1 MSNLE
6 FDLQIIDFM
15 KICFATNNANKIKE
29 VAQLLGEDFQ
39 LLSLNDIGCNED
51 LREDQ
56 TTLEG
61 NAEQKAAYIFENFNI
76 NCFADDTG
84 LEVEALEGEPGVFS
98 ARYAGPQRS
107 DEDNMSLLLEKL
119 EAFPNRKA
127 RFRTVIC
134 AFINQEKHLFEG
146 IAEGEIAKEHSGDK
160 GFGYDPIFVP
170 SGYAQTFAQMSLEEK
185 NKISHRSIAVRKLVD
200 FLKTNS

>member
-1 MSNLE
+1 
-6 FDLQIIDFM
+6 M
-15 KICFATNNANKIKE
+15 KICFATNNSNKIKE
-29 VAQLLGEDFQ
+29 VALLLEDEIQLLG
-39 LLSLNDIGCNED
+39 LKDIGCTEE

-56 TTLEG
+56 STLEG
-61 NAEQKAAYIFENFNI
+61 NAEQKARYVFEKYNI

-84 LEVEALEGEPGVFS
+84 LEVEALNNEPGVFS

-107 DEDNMSLLLEKL
+107 DEDNMALLLERL
-119 EAFPNRKA
+119 NSSENRKA

-134 AFINQEKHLFEG
+134 AFIDDQKYFFEG
-146 IAEGEIAKEHSGDK
+146 VVNGEITKEHNGDK
-160 GFGYDPIFVP
+160 GFGYDPIFIP
-170 SGYAQTFAQMSLEEK
+170 TGYSQTFAQMSTEEK

>member
-1 MSNLE
+1 
-6 FDLQIIDFM
+6 M
-15 KICFATNNANKIKE
+15 KLCFATNNNNKIAE
-29 VAQLLGEDFQ
+29 VSKLLGLGFE
-39 LLSLNDIGCNED
+39 LVSLQAIDCHEE

-56 TTLEG
+56 STLEG
-61 NAEQKAAYIFENFNI
+61 NAEQKAAYIFDHYQI

-84 LEVEALEGEPGVFS
+84 LEVEALNSEPGVFS

-107 DEDNMSLLLEKL
+107 DEDNMRLLLQRLK
-119 EAFPNRKA
+119 ASPNRKA

-134 AFINQEKHLFEG
+134 AFINDKKHFFEG
-146 IAEGEIAKEHSGDK
+146 IVEGEIAESYQGDK

-170 SGYAQTFAQMSLEEK
+170 NGYSHTFAQMSLDEK
-185 NKISHRSIAVRKLVD
+185 NMISHRSIAIKKLVD